1 MFSRF
6 TSNIKLG
13 NELLIFQKRGQ
24 RLKRILKDLNIG
36 LYLTKCKK
44 GKILHSGRKN
54 QIHRYKI
61 LGSELVCAR
70 NIWCPGK
77 PQIKYDS
84 GMCCSAIFDCI
95 HRSIMS
101 RSQNMIVSLYVVQI
115 RFQLKYCVHLVFD

>member
-13 NELLIFQKRGQ
+13 DELLISQKTGQ

-36 LYLTKCKK
+36 LYPTNCKK
-44 GKILHSGRKN
+44 GKILHLGRKN

-70 NIWCPGK
+70 KIWCPGK
-77 PQIKYDS
+77 PQIKHDS
-84 GMCCSAIFDCI
+84 GMCCSAIFDFI
-95 HRSIMS
+95 HIGIMS
-101 RSQNMIVSLYVVQI
+101 RSQNMIVPLYVAHI